1 MPSCLTPPPSEAIKM
16 GFARSVRLL
25 LVCSSALWMSVV
37 VLAQQN
43 AGASLKGVAIPQRPD
58 LPRYVANPQALVVLG
73 KSLFWDVQV
82 GSDGHTACATCHFH
96 AGADH
101 RVTNAIAGSATS
113 TDAVRPNSTLT
124 PDDFPFHIFENP
136 NDNRST
142 STRNRRDVVGSA
154 GVVERTF
161 IDVTDSSAAD
171 LGADRGTSDRFAL
184 GGLKVRQVTSR
195 NAPSVIN
202 AVFNV
207 RNFWDGR
214 ANDIFNGATPF
225 GAADAQARILTN
237 AGGTLVPEMVRLDGS
252 SLASQAVGPPLN
264 NLEMSFDG
272 RTWPQLGR
280 KMLTLTPLGRQQ
292 VAADDGVLGSF
303 ANTGGTGL
311 RPDVT
316 YGVLIRE
323 AFQPAYWN
331 SPAVVDGSGRV
342 IVDAGVPDR
351 SGEFSQMAYN
361 FSLFFGL
368 AVQAYESTLI
378 SDDTPFDRFLEG
390 DRGALSASQQ
400 QGLNVFR
407 GAGALC
413 SVCHFG
419 PELSSAAITFA
430 SRGNASDPRTLGFF
444 RTAVSAIEDDPGAA
458 GADALG
464 SLIFPSAATSRISG
478 SFKTTGLRNV
488 ELTGP
493 YFHAGSAATLPQVV
507 DFYGRNGD
515 VPAGGNLGPG
525 IGAIRITA
533 QDRPAI
539 VEFLNALTDERVRY
553 DRAPF
558 DHPSLC
564 APIGYVENPPGVL
577 KPEASGSPIA
587 ADAWAWIPPAG
598 QGGHRVPLQTFAEL
612 LGGVG
617 LDGSRAH
624 TLQQPC
630 VP

>member
-1 MPSCLTPPPSEAIKM
+1 MRL
-16 GFARSVRLL
+16 RSVRFL
-25 LVCSSALWMSVV
+25 LVCSSIVWISVV
-37 VLAQQN
+37 VAAQR
-43 AGASLKGVAIPQRPD
+43 AADGPSASLKGVAIPQRPD
-58 LPRYVANPQALVVLG
+58 LPRYVADPQALVVLG

-82 GSDGHTACATCHFH
+82 GSDGRTSCATCHFH

-101 RVTNAIAGSATS
+101 RVQNQIAGPATS
-113 TDAVRPNSTLT
+113 TAPVRPNTTLT
-124 PDDFPFHIFENP
+124 SDDFPFHTFENP

-154 GVVERTF
+154 GVVARTF
-161 IDVTDSSAAD
+161 VDVTDSSAAD
-171 LGADRGTSDRFAL
+171 VGAGSGGSNLFAL
-184 GGLKVRQVTSR
+184 GGLEVRQVTSR
-195 NAPSVIN
+195 NVPSVIN

-214 ANDIFNGATPF
+214 ANDIFNGVTPF
-225 GAADAQARILTN
+225 GGADVRARILAN
-237 AGGTLVPEMVRLDGS
+237 AAGSLVLETVRLDGS
-252 SLASQAVGPPLN
+252 SLASQAVGPPVN
-264 NLEMSFDG
+264 RVEMSFDG

-292 VAADDGVLGSF
+292 VAADDSVLGAF
-303 ANTGGTGL
+303 ANTAATGL

-316 YGVLIRE
+316 YAALIRE

-331 SPAVVDGSGRV
+331 SPAVIDGSGRV
-342 IVDAGVPDR
+342 IVDAGVPMR

-378 SDDTPFDRFLEG
+378 SDDTPFDRFLDG
-390 DRGALSASQQ
+390 DGGALNADQR
-400 QGLNVFR
+400 QGLNAFR
-407 GAGALC
+407 NGGPLC
-413 SVCHFG
+413 SLCHFG
-419 PELSSAAITFA
+419 PELSAAAVTFA

-444 RTAVSAIEDDPGAA
+444 RTGVSAIEDDPGAA
-458 GADALG
+458 GLDAFG
-464 SLIFPSAATSRISG
+464 SPIFPAASASAVNG
-478 SFKTTGLRNV
+478 GFKIPGLRNV

-493 YFHAGSAATLPQVV
+493 YFHTGSAATLAQVV

-525 IGAIRITA
+525 IGAIRISA
-533 QDRPAI
+533 QDRAAL
-539 VEFLNALTDERVRY
+539 VEFMNALTDERVRF

-564 APIGYVENPPGVL
+564 VPIGYVENPPGVL
-577 KPEASGSPIA
+577 TPEASDSGLA
-587 ADAWAWIPPAG
+587 ADSWAWIPPAG

-612 LGGVG
+612 LGGIG